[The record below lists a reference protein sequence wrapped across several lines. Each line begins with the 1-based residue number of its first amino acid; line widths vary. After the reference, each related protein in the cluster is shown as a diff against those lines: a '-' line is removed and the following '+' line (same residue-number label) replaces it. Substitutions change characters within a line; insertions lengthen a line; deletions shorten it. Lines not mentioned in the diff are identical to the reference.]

1 MNYALNTYYKKS
13 NLISFSFLL
22 TLSLVFSNIIY
33 AQNDKAGVFSFET
46 EEIDFGTINQ
56 NDNGVKVFKFT
67 NTGKTPLVITDVK
80 TSCGCTVPTY
90 SKKPILSGETG
101 EIEIKYDTN
110 RIGVFTKTITIV
122 SNANEPSKILK
133 IKGEVLP
140 KSN

>member
-13 NLISFSFLL
+13 NLISFAFLL